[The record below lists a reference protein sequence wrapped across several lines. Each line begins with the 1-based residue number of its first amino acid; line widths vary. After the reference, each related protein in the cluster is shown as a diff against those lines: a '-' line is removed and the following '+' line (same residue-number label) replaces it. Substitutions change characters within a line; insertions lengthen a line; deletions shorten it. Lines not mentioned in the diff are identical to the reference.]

1 MEQVKMGKPEAVAK
15 MKEWADYLEV
25 ASDGEDWDNAVD
37 VLTLPIINGRLDFNK
52 EDETFSLLLKA
63 PIELQTT
70 NKELLT
76 IRELAIDE
84 KRCVERYK
92 DSEKISMVEAI
103 YAKSCGLTLAEASKI
118 KGRDFTV
125 IATINSVF
133 FS

>member
-1 MEQVKMGKPEAVAK
+1 MEQVKIGKPEAVVK

-25 ASDGEDWDNAVD
+25 ASDGEDWESAIET
-37 VLTLPIINGRLDFNK
+37 LALPIINDRLDFNK
-52 EDETFSLLLKA
+52 EDETFTLVLKS
-63 PIELQTT
+63 PIEMASG
-70 NKELLT
+70 NKEILT
-76 IRELAIDE
+76 IRELSIDE

-103 YAKSCGLTLAEASKI
+103 YAKSCGLSLAEASKI

>member
-37 VLTLPIINGRLDFNK
+37 VLTLPIINDRLDFNK
-52 EDETFSLLLKA
+52 EDETFTIVLKA
-63 PIELQTT
+63 PIEMASGK
-70 NKELLT
+70 KEILT

>member
-1 MEQVKMGKPEAVAK
+1 MENEKMGKSEAVAK

-25 ASDGEDWDNAVD
+25 PTDGEDWEAAVE
-37 VLTLPIINGRLDFNK
+37 VLSLPIINGRLDFNK
-52 EDETFSLLLKA
+52 DDETFSLLLKA
-63 PIELQTT
+63 PIELQSE

-76 IRELAIDE
+76 IRELSINE

-92 DSEKISMVEAI
+92 DNEKISMVEAI
-103 YAKSCGLTLAEASKI
+103 YAKSCDITLAEASRI

-125 IATINSVF
+125 IATVNSVF

>member
-1 MEQVKMGKPEAVAK
+1 MENAKMTKAEAVAK

-25 ASDGEDWDNAVD
+25 ASDGGDWDAAVE
-37 VLTLPIINGRLDFNK
+37 VLSLPIINGRLDFNR

-63 PIELQTT
+63 PIEMASG
-70 NKELLT
+70 NKEILT
-76 IRELAIDE
+76 IRELSIDE

-103 YAKSCGLTLAEASKI
+103 YAKSCGLSLAEASKI

-125 IATINSVF
+125 IATINSIF